1 MRTLLTVFAKEVVDN
16 FRDRR
21 TLASALIMGPLFG
34 PVLFAFVINLSI
46 EQSLGDMDRTM
57 TLPVIGQQHAPN
69 LMNYLRSHNIDVV
82 DGPADRDAAV
92 RAVTTGEQDVVVVVP
107 DGFGEQLADTV
118 PAKVEL
124 ISDQANTQAERDARR
139 VRTAL
144 HSYSQELATMR
155 LVARGVGPLVLR
167 PIHVDEIDVSTPS
180 GRSAML
186 LGMMSYFFIFALLMG
201 GMYLAIDTTAGERE
215 RGSLEP
221 LLSLPVTRDQ
231 LMLGKIAATC
241 VFMAVSLLLSL
252 CSFFVALKFMPLEQ
266 LGMTPNFGP
275 AVVVAAFFV
284 LAPFILLGAS
294 LMTLVASFTKSY
306 KEAQTWLSI
315 VLVAPT
321 LPILIVSILTLRP
334 QLEFMFVPS
343 LSQHL
348 LLVVEHSRHW
358 RCADLDLRPP
368 VSAGGAAG
376 LGCGY
381 GFVCRI
387 ASPQRSQGCS
397 ALRRRL
403 LADNLVCR
411 RRPGR
416 SVRARVD

>member
-1 MRTLLTVFAKEVVDN
+1 MRTSLTVFAKEVIDN

-34 PVLFAFVINLSI
+34 PMLFAFVINLSI
-46 EQSLGDMDRTM
+46 ERSLDNIDRS
-57 TLPVIGQQHAPN
+57 LEVAVIGQQHAPN
-69 LMNYLRSHNIDVV
+69 LMDYLRSHNIDVV
-82 DGPADRDAAV
+82 EGPESREAAMQ
-92 RAVTTGEQDVVVVVP
+92 AVTIGELDVVVVIP
-107 DGFGEQLADTV
+107 EKFGAQLTDAI
-118 PAKVEL
+118 PARVEL
-124 ISDQANTQAERDARR
+124 ISDLANAQAERDARR

-144 HSYSQELATMR
+144 HSYSREIAAMR
-155 LVARGVGPLVLR
+155 LVARGVSPLVLR
-167 PIHVDEIDVSTPS
+167 PINVDEVDVSTPS
-180 GRSAML
+180 GRSALL

-252 CSFFVALKFMPLEQ
+252 CSFYVALNFMPLEQ

-275 AVVVAAFFV
+275 PVIVAAF
-284 LAPFILLGAS
+284 LILSPFILLGAS

-306 KEAQTWLSI
+306 KEAQTWLSV

-321 LPILIVSILTLRP
+321 LPTLIVSILTLRP
-334 QLEFMFVPS
+334 QLEFMFNPS

-348 LLVVEHSRHW
+348 LLVDMIKNE
-358 RCADLDLRPP
+358 P
-368 VSAGGAAG
+368 VNLLHVAISAGSTLAIGAILTWICARLYRREG
-376 LGCGY
+376 LLG
-381 GFVCRI
+381 
-387 ASPQRSQGCS
+387 
-397 ALRRRL
+397 
-403 LADNLVCR
+403 
-411 RRPGR
+411 
-416 SVRARVD
+416 

>member
-1 MRTLLTVFAKEVVDN
+1 MRTSLTVFAKEVIDN

-34 PVLFAFVINLSI
+34 PMLFAFVINLSI
-46 EQSLGDMDRTM
+46 ERSLDNIDRS
-57 TLPVIGQQHAPN
+57 LEVPIIGQQHAPN
-69 LMNYLRSHNIDVV
+69 LMDYLRSHNIDVIE
-82 DGPADRDAAV
+82 GPESREAAMQ
-92 RAVTTGEQDVVVVVP
+92 AVTIGELDVVVVIP
-107 DGFGEQLADTV
+107 EKFGEQLTDAI
-118 PAKVEL
+118 PARVEL
-124 ISDQANTQAERDARR
+124 ISDLANAQAERDARR

-144 HSYSQELATMR
+144 HSYSQEIAAMR
-155 LVARGVGPLVLR
+155 LVARGVSPLVLR
-167 PIHVDEIDVSTPS
+167 PINVDEVDVSTPS
-180 GRSAML
+180 GRSALL

-252 CSFFVALKFMPLEQ
+252 CSFYVALNFMPLEQ

-275 AVVVAAFFV
+275 PVIVAAFLI

-306 KEAQTWLSI
+306 KEAQTWLSV

-334 QLEFMFVPS
+334 QLEFMFIPS

-348 LLVVEHSRHW
+348 LLVDMIKNE
-358 RCADLDLRPP
+358 P
-368 VSAGGAAG
+368 VNLLHVAISAGSTLAIGALLTWICARLYRREG
-376 LGCGY
+376 LLG
-381 GFVCRI
+381 
-387 ASPQRSQGCS
+387 
-397 ALRRRL
+397 
-403 LADNLVCR
+403 
-411 RRPGR
+411 
-416 SVRARVD
+416 

>member
-1 MRTLLTVFAKEVVDN
+1 MRTLFTVFVKEVVDN

-34 PVLFAFVINLSI
+34 PMLFAFVISLSI
-46 EQSLGDMDRTM
+46 ERSLDDIDRTM
-57 TLPVIGQQHAPN
+57 ALPVIGQEHAPN
-69 LMNYLRSHNIDVV
+69 LMRYLRSHNIDVV
-82 DGPADRDAAV
+82 AGPADRAAAV
-92 RAVTTGEQDVVVVVP
+92 AAVTLGEHDVIVIVP
-107 DGFGEQLADTV
+107 AAFAEQLAATI
-118 PAKVEL
+118 PAKIEL
-124 ISDQANTQAERDARR
+124 VFDQANSQAERDARR
-139 VRTAL
+139 ARTAL
-144 HSYSQELATMR
+144 RSYSQELAALR
-155 LVARGVGPLVLR
+155 LVARGVSPTILR
-167 PIHVDEIDVSTPS
+167 PINVDEVDVSTPS

-231 LMLGKIAATC
+231 LMLGKIVATC

-275 AVVVAAFFV
+275 DVVIAAFFI
-284 LAPFILLGAS
+284 LAPFILLGAA

-348 LLVVEHSRHW
+348 LLVGMIKNEPVNLLHVAISASSTLAIGAFLTW
-358 RCADLDLRPP
+358 ICARLYRRE
-368 VSAGGAAG
+368 G
-376 LGCGY
+376 LLG
-381 GFVCRI
+381 
-387 ASPQRSQGCS
+387 
-397 ALRRRL
+397 
-403 LADNLVCR
+403 
-411 RRPGR
+411 
-416 SVRARVD
+416 